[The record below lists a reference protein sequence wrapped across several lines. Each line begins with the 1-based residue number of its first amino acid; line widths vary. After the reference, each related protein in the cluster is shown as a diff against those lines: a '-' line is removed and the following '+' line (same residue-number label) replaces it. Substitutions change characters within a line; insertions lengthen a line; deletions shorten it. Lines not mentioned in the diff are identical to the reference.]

1 LTIIAIVIAFNT
13 RAEHYTKGGK
23 GWMKYSIVVCTG
35 KKYSLTKLKLYL
47 PIYAKEMIQ
56 ITMYKKIL
64 KNKLHKK
71 KQILLTK

>member
-35 KKYSLTKLKLYL
+35 KYTVLQNLNCICIYEARKL
-47 PIYAKEMIQ
+47 
-56 ITMYKKIL
+56 
-64 KNKLHKK
+64 
-71 KQILLTK
+71 